1 MLHEQVRTY
10 KRELYEAQASNTAN
24 NRHVVRLQAEAKR
37 MHEALQARKTL
48 LQPHPSYD
56 CSPQQHVILCAIALF
71 PLNRSWHM
79 RASII
84 VYARTKLATLIFSV
98 SFDHHLHQ
106 QTCAILHVHAICPM
120 PIYMKICVL

>member
-10 KRELYEAQASNTAN
+10 KRELYEAQASNTAH

-48 LQPHPSYD
+48 LQPYPPYD
-56 CSPQQHVILCAIALF
+56 CSPQQHVILCAIAKTALKQ
-71 PLNRSWHM
+71 SWHM

-84 VYARTKLATLIFSV
+84 VYAGTKPATLIVSV
-98 SFDHHLHQ
+98 SRDHQLHQ
-106 QTCAILHVHAICPM
+106 QTCATLHVHAI
-120 PIYMKICVL
+120 